1 MRSVKLLTVVSMIVL
16 VGGVAL
22 LGGCNGE
29 MSDQKL
35 ANSMQQDR
43 IDALQS
49 QLSALRMEKE
59 RMQEQLNAAT
69 QTNDVELDAL
79 QQKIAVLEEDVAR
92 KEEMIAMM
100 QEQLVGVSPLPVE
113 VSTALEEFA
122 DGSDMV
128 EFDSEHGLVKFK
140 SDLLFERGSDKVT
153 ASAAE
158 AIKTLSGILNSTVAQ
173 QFDIIVAGHTDDMR
187 IARAETRAAHPTN
200 RHLSS
205 HRAIAVAEQMEADG
219 VAAKR
224 LSTRGFGEYRPIED
238 NLPNRGGNPAN
249 RRVEVYIVPQGS

>member
-1 MRSVKLLTVVSMIVL
+1 MRSVKLSTVLSLIVL
-16 VGGVAL
+16 VGGMAL
-22 LGGCNGE
+22 MGGCNPG
-29 MSDQKL
+29 MSDQQL

-49 QLSALRMEKE
+49 EISAMRME
-59 RMQEQLNAAT
+59 RDQLLEQLNAAS

-79 QQKIAVLEEDVAR
+79 RQKVAALEEDVAR

-100 QEQLVGVSPLPVE
+100 QEQLVGVSALPVE

-122 DGSDMV
+122 EGSDMV

-153 ASAAE
+153 AGAAE
-158 AIKTLSGILNSTVAQ
+158 AIETLSGILNSAVAQ

-187 IARAETRAAHPTN
+187 IGRAETRAAHPTN

-205 HRAIAVAEQMEADG
+205 HRAIAVAEQMETDG
-219 VAAKR
+219 IASKR
-224 LSTRGFGEYRPIED
+224 LSTRGFGEYRPVED

-249 RRVEVYIVPQGS
+249 RRVEIYIVPQGG

>member
-1 MRSVKLLTVVSMIVL
+1 MRSVKLSTIVSMIVL
-16 VGGVAL
+16 VGGMAL
-22 LGGCNGE
+22 ISGCNAG

-35 ANSMQQDR
+35 ANDMQQER
-43 IDALQS
+43 INSLQAELSDLRLERDQLQRQLDAAGETS
-49 QLSALRMEKE
+49 
-59 RMQEQLNAAT
+59 N
-69 QTNDVELDAL
+69 VELDAL
-79 QQKIAVLEEDVAR
+79 RQKVAALEEDVAD
-92 KEEMIAMM
+92 KEEMIRMM

-122 DGSDMV
+122 ANSDMV

-153 ASAAE
+153 PSAAE
-158 AIKTLSGILNSTVAQ
+158 AIKTLSNILDSPVAQ

-205 HRAIAVAEQMEADG
+205 HRAIAVVEQMESDG

-224 LSTRGFGEYRPIED
+224 LSTRGFGPYRPVEE
-238 NLPNRGGNPAN
+238 NEPNQGGNPAN